1 MTPNDRGDVKLCE
14 SHESITPSPYNA
26 LQQLPVDDDDGHHTL
41 PLKRLMMILM
51 MMTMVVVIMTVMVMV
66 VLMMVVMV
74 IEATTPVA
82 SNFDRLQKSNGDKY
96 ARLQNSSS
104 RDKWAFAR

>member
-1 MTPNDRGDVKLCE
+1 MKLCE

-26 LQQLPVDDDDGHHTL
+26 LQQLPVDDDDEHHPL

-51 MMTMVVVIMTVMVMV
+51 LMTMVMVMMMVMVMV
-66 VLMMVVMV
+66 VLMMVVMVMV

>member
-1 MTPNDRGDVKLCE
+1 MTPNDRGDMKLCE

-26 LQQLPVDDDDGHHTL
+26 LQQLPVDDDDEHHPL
-41 PLKRLMMILM
+41 PLKRLVMILM
-51 MMTMVVVIMTVMVMV
+51 MMTMVM
-66 VLMMVVMV
+66 VMV
-74 IEATTPVA
+74 IEATTPLA

>member
-26 LQQLPVDDDDGHHTL
+26 LQQLPVDDDDEHHTL

-51 MMTMVVVIMTVMVMV
+51 LMTM
-66 VLMMVVMV
+66 VMV